1 MSLEEAR
8 VEVERNIRLGMTR
21 LEVLEYLNRTEWVY
35 TDYFTV
41 DHQVWARVYGS
52 IRGFVVDGDLHL
64 DLTFDDDEKLTEYT
78 LEEAFTGP

>member
-1 MSLEEAR
+1 
-8 VEVERNIRLGMTR
+8 
-21 LEVLEYLNRTEWVY
+21 VY